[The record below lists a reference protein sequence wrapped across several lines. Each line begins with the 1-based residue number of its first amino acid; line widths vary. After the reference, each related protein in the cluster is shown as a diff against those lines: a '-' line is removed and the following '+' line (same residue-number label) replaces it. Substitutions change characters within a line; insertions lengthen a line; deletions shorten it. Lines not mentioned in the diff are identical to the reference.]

1 MFNFFKHTL
10 FILIFFCEVVL
21 LRKSSN
27 CFLIANCYM
36 HARLFILLLS
46 SWQSSEI
53 SARHTAAVGSSFISY
68 FLRLCAVAGALSY
81 SSFPSFSLLPPH
93 LFSIE
98 SYTVRYISSD
108 VFSEKFS
115 KELVLLK
122 HAETNVSGFTKVHI
136 IEESGKF
143 QAMASVTAVAG
154 LHLYLA
160 GQQIIYTAPKC
171 TASIDVEGKGLP

>member
-1 MFNFFKHTL
+1 
-10 FILIFFCEVVL
+10 
-21 LRKSSN
+21 
-27 CFLIANCYM
+27 M
-36 HARLFILLLS
+36 HARLYILLLS

-53 SARHTAAVGSSFISY
+53 SARHTAAVGSSFISH

-81 SSFPSFSLLPPH
+81 SSSPSFSLLPPR

-122 HAETNVSGFTKVHI
+122 NAEMNVSGFTKVHI
-136 IEESGKF
+136 IEERGTF
-143 QAMASVTAVAG
+143 QAMASVPAGSRAAFVPWTSANYLHSLKVQWEHWWRGEETAIILEQG
-154 LHLYLA
+154 HTISLKIQKWQHMLKLA
-160 GQQIIYTAPKC
+160 ISC
-171 TASIDVEGKGLP
+171 

>member
-1 MFNFFKHTL
+1 MWSSNFQ
-10 FILIFFCEVVL
+10 
-21 LRKSSN
+21 KSCN
-27 CFLIANCYM
+27 CFLLANRNVC
-36 HARLFILLLS
+36 ARLSILLLS

-53 SARHTAAVGSSFISY
+53 PARHTAAVGSSFISH

-81 SSFPSFSLLPPH
+81 SSSPSFPLLPPH

-98 SYTVRYISSD
+98 PYTVRYITSD

-122 HAETNVSGFTKVHI
+122 HAEMKVSGFTKVHI
-136 IEESGKF
+136 IEERGKF
-143 QAMASVTAVAG
+143 QAMASVPAVAG

-160 GQQIIYTAPKC
+160 CQKIIYTAWKC
-171 TASIDVEGKGLP
+171 SESIDVEGKGLP